1 MYVHACPVCN
11 ITMKNTIK
19 PWHWACANCGYEKS
33 DFEPAINNTVAHE
46 KIDEQQR
53 EKGLRALRIANY
65 GKLLDAIEKIRPTSG
80 QLLDVGCAHG
90 WFLEAAKNRGFDT
103 LGIEPDQ
110 QFIPIAPQG
119 VSMRQGFFPDVLEET
134 EQFDV
139 IVFNDVLEHMPDIK
153 TVLSGCKKHL
163 KPGGVLVINLP
174 STSGIFYNV
183 ARLLSTFGISSFFS
197 RLWQEGFPS
206 PHLHY
211 FNPTNLRLLLQS
223 NGFAEVT
230 NGRLPTLRLR
240 GLFARVSHTGG
251 HSVLVSLAVTCI
263 TAVAIPIVWLM
274 PGDII
279 YSISRHDVQK

>member
-1 MYVHACPVCN
+1 MYENSCPVCN
-11 ITMKNTIK
+11 TTMKNSLKI
-19 PWHWACANCGYEKS
+19 WHWECTKCGYEKS
-33 DFEPAINNTVAHE
+33 DFEPAINNKIVHK

-53 EKGLRALRIANY
+53 EKGLRTLRIENY
-65 GKLLDAIEKIRPTSG
+65 GKLLDAIEKIRPASG

-90 WFLEAAKNRGFDT
+90 WFLESAKNRGFDT

-110 QFIPIAPQG
+110 QFIATAPHGIAI
-119 VSMRQGFFPDVLEET
+119 RQGFFPEILEET
-134 EQFDV
+134 AQFDV
-139 IVFNDVLEHMPDIK
+139 IVFNDVLEHMPHVK
-153 TVLSGCKKHL
+153 AVLSGCRKHL

-174 STSGIFYNV
+174 STSGMFYNV
-183 ARLLSTFGISSFFS
+183 ARLLSKFGISSFFS

-211 FNPTNLRLLLQS
+211 FNPTNLRLLMQS
-223 NGFAEVT
+223 NGFVEVT

-251 HSVLVSLAVTCI
+251 HSLLVSLGVTFLA
-263 TAVAIPIVWLM
+263 AVAIPIISLM

-279 YSISRHDVQK
+279 YSISRHDAQK

>member
-1 MYVHACPVCN
+1 MYDHACPVCN
-11 ITMKNTIK
+11 TLMKNSLKI
-19 PWHWACANCGYEKS
+19 WHWACTNCGYEKS
-33 DFEPAINNTVAHE
+33 DFEPAINNMIAHE

-53 EKGLRALRIANY
+53 EKGLRALRMANY
-65 GKLLDAIEKIRPTSG
+65 GKLLDAIEKIRPAPG
-80 QLLDVGCAHG
+80 KLLDVGCAHG
-90 WFLEAAKNRGFDT
+90 WFLEAANERGYDT

-110 QFIPIAPQG
+110 QFIAIAPHG
-119 VSMRQGFFPDVLEET
+119 ISIRQGFFPEILEET
-134 EQFDV
+134 AQFDV
-139 IVFNDVLEHMPDIK
+139 IVFNDVLEHMPDVK
-153 TVLSGCKKHL
+153 TVLSGCKKYL

-174 STSGIFYNV
+174 STAGMFYNV

-223 NGFAEVT
+223 NGFAEVSC
-230 NGRLPTLRLR
+230 GRLPTLRLR

-251 HSVLVSLAVTCI
+251 HSRLVSLFVTFI
-263 TAVAIPIVWLM
+263 AAVAIPIIWLM

-279 YSISRHDVQK
+279 YSISRHDAQK